1 MMSLDE
7 GNTMIDLHLG
17 KTVFAESSRVVQMSE
32 ISADLSPSH
41 KRDSSAVVPRVG
53 DTERSEESKNGF
65 LKRK

>member
-17 KTVFAESSRVVQMSE
+17 RTVFGDSRIVNMSE
-32 ISADLSPSH
+32 ISADLSPSQR
-41 KRDSSAVVPRVG
+41 RDSSVPKIE
-53 DTERSEESKNGF
+53 DSERSVESKNGF